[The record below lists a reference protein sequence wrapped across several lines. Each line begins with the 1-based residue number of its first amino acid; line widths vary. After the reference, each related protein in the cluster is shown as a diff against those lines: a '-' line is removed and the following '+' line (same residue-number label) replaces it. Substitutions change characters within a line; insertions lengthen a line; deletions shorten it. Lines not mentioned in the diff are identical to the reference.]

1 MPEVRMK
8 RTPLGSLFVG
18 LLAALTFCRALGQS
32 QGETTEAAIQRTVDQ
47 TIDYFRTQ
55 QGARFVGQ
63 YAADLTA
70 CKDGAWIADSKAYL
84 DEFRDAVSHARVQAF
99 TWTRHQIYV
108 LAPDA
113 ALFAGE
119 FKETVAFGPAEHP
132 RDFQGAW
139 TILLKRIKGQWRIVH
154 EHTSHVTPST

>member
-1 MPEVRMK
+1 MK
-8 RTPLGSLFVG
+8 RTELGSLLVV
-18 LLAALTFCRALGQS
+18 LLTAVLPYQALGQS
-32 QGETTEAAIQRTVDQ
+32 RDQTLEGAIQRTVDQ

-55 QGARFVGQ
+55 QGAKFVGQ

-70 CKDGAWIADSKAYL
+70 CKDGAWITYSKAYL

-99 TWTRHQIYV
+99 TWTRRQVYV

-119 FKETVAFGPAEHP
+119 FKETVAFGPADKP
-132 RDFQGAW
+132 SDFQGAW
-139 TILLKRIKGQWRIVH
+139 TILLKRIKGEWRIVH